1 MSLLSSGGGAVNR
14 RAQLFWLLGSFAALA
29 GCGAGK
35 QIITGRGEYELYRQ
49 TRIAPSL
56 EERLGAGHRYL
67 KTAPTGE
74 YAEDVRAW
82 FGPAERSYV
91 ASAHDSMPRLRAYLA
106 AMPDGPQAPEVQGR
120 LRQLEDVVRSAA
132 DRELNRDAR
141 LASLK
146 EDLARAA
153 GQRKAFLE
161 ELGGLITLLSKVR
174 AWNQPVTA
182 LDAEVTTRL
191 ALSDPATC
199 QLDLC
204 ARPFQL
210 RFAIPHHEGRLVPR
224 DSSFEV
230 EIATNGGLI
239 SEIRLGG
246 RELFSR
252 VGEAQDLKP
261 VSFADPQ
268 SRAEAIGRALSLVE
282 NALGGA
288 FPVDACQK
296 PAVSPVVLERACE
309 GSRVTVTAA
318 VDPGA
323 SDVIVFSPEAPPVV
337 VPPGKGGK
345 KAGSKPA
352 PAAAPPPAKAEP
364 PKPVS
369 PASPAPAPSAPA
381 PPAPPAPPS
390 SPASSAR

>member
-1 MSLLSSGGGAVNR
+1 MPLLSSGGGAVNQTGR
-14 RAQLFWLLGSFAALA
+14 WSLLFSFVLIA
-29 GCGAGK
+29 GCGVGK
-35 QIITGRGEYELYRQ
+35 QIVTGRGDYELYRK
-49 TRIAPSL
+49 TRIAPTL

-67 KTAPTGE
+67 KADPTGE
-74 YAEDVRAW
+74 YADEVRRW
-82 FGPAERSYV
+82 FGGAERSYV

-106 AMPDGPQAPEVQGR
+106 VMPDGPSAPEVQGR

-141 LASLK
+141 LATLK
-146 EDLARAA
+146 ADLERAA

-161 ELGGLITLLSKVR
+161 ELGGLVTLLSKAR

-182 LDAEVTTRL
+182 LDPEITTRL
-191 ALSDPATC
+191 ALADPATC

-204 ARPFQL
+204 ARPFQS
-210 RFAIPHHEGRLVPR
+210 RFAIPHQQGRLVPR
-224 DSSFEV
+224 DASFEV
-230 EIATNGGLI
+230 EIQTNGGLI
-239 SEIRLGG
+239 TEIRLGG

-282 NALGGA
+282 NSLGAA

-318 VDPGA
+318 VDSGA
-323 SDVIVFSPEAPPVV
+323 ADVIVFSAEAPPVP
-337 VPPGKGGK
+337 PPGKGAK
-345 KAGSKPA
+345 KPGSKPA
-352 PAAAPPPAKAEP
+352 PAAPPPPAKVEP
-364 PKPVS
+364 PKPVP
-369 PASPAPAPSAPA
+369 PAAPAPAAPPPAAPPPAAPA
-381 PPAPPAPPS
+381 PPAPAP
-390 SPASSAR
+390 SP

>member
-1 MSLLSSGGGAVNR
+1 MSLL
-14 RAQLFWLLGSFAALA
+14 LGSLVALA
-29 GCGAGK
+29 GCGVGK
-35 QIITGRGEYELYRQ
+35 QIVTGRGEYELYRQ

-56 EERLGAGHRYL
+56 EGRLGAGNRYL

-74 YAEDVRAW
+74 YAEEVRVW
-82 FGPAERSYV
+82 FGAAERNYV
-91 ASAHDSMPRLRAYLA
+91 TNAHDSMPRLRAYLA
-106 AMPDGPQAPEVQGR
+106 AMPDGPRAPEVQGR

-141 LASLK
+141 LATLK
-146 EDLARAA
+146 ADLERAA

-161 ELGGLITLLSKVR
+161 ELGGLVTLLSKVR
-174 AWNQPVTA
+174 AWNQPITV
-182 LDAEVTTRL
+182 LDPEITTRL

-210 RFAIPHHEGRLVPR
+210 RFAIPHDQGRLVPR
-224 DSSFEV
+224 DASFEV

-268 SRAEAIGRALSLVE
+268 SRAEAIGRALNLVE
-282 NALGGA
+282 NALGSA

-309 GSRVTVTAA
+309 GTRVTVTAA

-323 SDVIVFSPEAPPVV
+323 ADVIVFSPEAPPVV
-337 VPPGKGGK
+337 APPGKGGK
-345 KAGSKPA
+345 KGAKPA
-352 PAAAPPPAKAEP
+352 PAVPPPPAKVEP

-369 PASPAPAPSAPA
+369 PA
-381 PPAPPAPPS
+381 PPAPPPPS
-390 SPASSAR
+390 PAP